1 MFGRGQEELGCP
13 MTGCPLPFEPLPFQP
28 PLPCLIGD
36 NKHLDILEEG
46 DGKVLPPDQK
56 DTPPES
62 ENSASDDTEASS
74 AGSSSE
80 EEVEEDEEDEEDEE
94 GHTAESDEGGAH
106 DTRHEEAPDPEAGE
120 KQNGVYGKPCCEK
133 CKAIQNH
140 DYEVVTPRKI
150 SRGRLQ
156 LTLACEGT
164 YECAVTGLV
173 FEVSQSVRIKYC
185 VLSWSKF
192 GSFLKD
198 SWKFAGPIFDVDC
211 DPAILKSIQFPHS
224 LCLADEDSDVT
235 FSVLHVK
242 DSKPQIE
249 PSVDHS
255 GSHIKWTVT
264 SLSPVGPIVQTSR
277 PAQHHGVVLVY
288 KEVGQQASYSFRV
301 YLASNNDSDIKDIQN
316 AVRRSNKKYVKLEK
330 PPTCQRL
337 LEERRK
343 YRLTSDPEGDI
354 TPADFQFTLD
364 VVKMKGYFEV
374 FFELPPP
381 FKLSLIEVDSD
392 QPLWAATIREGD
404 CVYKCEEKQKRKAE
418 RRKRST
424 STSEEEVSNKRPRW
438 ADESDGVRSVR
449 ATTLDVTDQ
458 QLMKLA
464 KCMGKEWRQVAISWL
479 GLSILELD
487 KLQSG
492 EDDPIMQRF
501 RMLDN
506 WRRRNKGKAGLDQL
520 HDCLNKDDV
529 PTEVRDCLEDM
540 LQGNCSS

>member
-1 MFGRGQEELGCP
+1 MVAEMLSV
-13 MTGCPLPFEPLPFQP
+13 
-28 PLPCLIGD
+28 GD
-36 NKHLDILEEG
+36 NKHLEEG

-62 ENSASDDTEASS
+62 ENSSS
-74 AGSSSE
+74 ETSSEGSSSE
-80 EEVEEDEEDEEDEE
+80 EEEEEEDEDEER
-94 GHTAESDEGGAH
+94 HTAESDEAGAH
-106 DTRHEEAPDPEAGE
+106 DTSHEEAPDPEAEE
-120 KQNGVYGKPCCEK
+120 KQNGVNGKACCAK
-133 CKAIQNH
+133 CRAIQNH
-140 DYEVVTPRKI
+140 DYERVTPRKI

-164 YECAVTGLV
+164 FECAVTGLV
-173 FEVSQSVRIKYC
+173 FEVSQSVQIKYC

-224 LCLADEDSDVT
+224 LCLADEGSEGSDVK

-242 DSKPQIE
+242 DSVPQIE

-255 GSHIKWTVT
+255 GSHIKWAVT
-264 SLSPVGPIVQTSR
+264 SLSPVGPVVQTVR

-301 YLASNNDSDIKDIQN
+301 YLAPNNGSDIKDIQN

-343 YRLTSDPEGDI
+343 YRLTSEPEGDI

-374 FFELPPP
+374 FFEQPPP

-404 CVYKCEEKQKRKAE
+404 CVYKCEDKPKRKAE

-438 ADESDGVRSVR
+438 ADEPDGVKSAKTSVSES
-449 ATTLDVTDQ
+449 ATDVTDK
-458 QLMKLA
+458 QLMTLA
-464 KCMGKEWRQVAISWL
+464 KLMGKEWKQTAIACL
-479 GLSILELD
+479 GLSIVELD
-487 KLQSG
+487 KLQAG
-492 EDDPIMQRF
+492 EDDHIMQRF
-501 RMLDN
+501 RMLDS
-506 WRRRNKGKAGLDQL
+506 WRRKNKGKAGLDQL
-520 HDCLNKDDV
+520 YECLNNEDV
-529 PTEVRDCLEDM
+529 SNEVRNCLEDM